1 MAGTTEFDVVVVG
14 GGIIGLWT
22 AFQLSKRNKK
32 VVLVEQVCMSRCVN
46 LRQCYNRL
54 LGRI

>member
-32 VVLVEQVCMSRCVN
+32 VVLVEQVCMSK
-46 LRQCYNRL
+46 
-54 LGRI
+54 